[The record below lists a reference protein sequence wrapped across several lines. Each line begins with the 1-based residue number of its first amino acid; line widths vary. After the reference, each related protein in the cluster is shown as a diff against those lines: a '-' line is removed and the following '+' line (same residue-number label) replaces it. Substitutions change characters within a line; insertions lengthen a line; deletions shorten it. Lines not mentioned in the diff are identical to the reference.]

1 MADDIQINDGFTYGG
16 RFKMVFNNRITMR
29 YFAGFSIFAIILFL
43 CSCDAAREEHSV
55 SLIEDHTNLYREIV
69 TEDSVSICWHC
80 DPALEGSVNHFEL
93 YYQPKSGNEPVVLES
108 YIPFSSTP
116 CAMIRR
122 ADLKHIDSAYYF
134 AVRAVGFDGVR
145 SDFHFSSDSKAN
157 LEGWYI
163 IWKNNYR

>member
-1 MADDIQINDGFTYGG
+1 MADENQINDTYTYG
-16 RFKMVFNNRITMR
+16 RSFKMTFAKRTTMR
-29 YFAGFSIFAIILFL
+29 YLAGLSVFAIILFL

-93 YYQPKSGNEPVVLES
+93 YYQPKSGNDPVVLES

-122 ADLKHIDSAYYF
+122 ADLNHGDSAYYF
-134 AVRAVGFDGVR
+134 AVRAVGINGTR
-145 SDFHFSSDSKAN
+145 SDFHLSSDSKAN

-163 IWKNNYR
+163 IWKNNGR